1 MYVTDTSV
9 IVDGRLTELVR
20 SGKIEGRLI
29 VPNAVLSE
37 LEFQANTGRET
48 GLAGLAEIQA
58 LRELAKAG
66 KIELEF
72 AGPMPNFET
81 IRLDRTDALI
91 RELAEKEDATL
102 VTGDLVQAEV
112 AKAKGVKT
120 MYLPPRE
127 EKVLSFM
134 KYFDERTLSVHL
146 KEKATPKAK
155 RGKPG
160 EIELVE
166 LDSRKLERK
175 TLQDMAREITEKARR
190 DPDTFIELDKQGATV
205 VQYHEYRIAIARPP
219 FSDGWEITIVRP
231 IVKLSLE
238 QFGVPPRLMERIDKQ
253 AEGILICGPP
263 GSGKSTFAA
272 GLAEYYLSKGK
283 IVKTMESPRDLQVP
297 DEIAQYGP
305 LEGDFEKTTDIL
317 LLVRPDYTI
326 FDELRRTKE
335 FNVYADMRL
344 AGIGMVGVVHSSK
357 PIDAIQRMIGRV
369 DLGVIPQIVDTVIF
383 IKDAKI
389 RAIYSLEFTVRVPT
403 GMSEEDLARPII
415 DVRNFDTGDLEYEI
429 YTFGEQTIV
438 IPVKKQAARTA
449 SRRTD
454 KLESLLGVP
463 GRVEVRGRIAYV
475 YVHPANI
482 QKIVGKRAKNLKRL
496 ERAVGMKI
504 EIVPQK

>member
-1 MYVTDTSV
+1 MYVPDTSIV
-9 IVDGRLTELVR
+9 VDGRITELVKAGKI
-20 SGKIEGRLI
+20 SGKVLL
-29 VPNAVLSE
+29 PNAVLSE
-37 LEFQANTGRET
+37 LEFQANSGRET
-48 GLAGLAEIQA
+48 GLAGLSEIQA
-58 LRELAKAG
+58 LQELARAG
-66 KIELEF
+66 KIELQF
-72 AGPMPNFET
+72 IGPLPTYET

-91 RELAEKEDATL
+91 RDLAEKEDATL

-112 AKAKGVKT
+112 AKAKGIRT

-127 EKVLSFM
+127 ERVLSFM
-134 KYFDERTLSVHL
+134 KYFDGRTLSVHL
-146 KEKATPKAK
+146 KEKAIPKAK

-160 EIELVE
+160 EIELVV
-166 LDSRKLERK
+166 LDSKKLERK
-175 TLQDMAREITEKARR
+175 TLQDMAREIMEKTRR
-190 DPDTFIELDKQGATV
+190 DPDTFLEIDKQGATV
-205 VQYHEYRIAIARPP
+205 VQHHEYRIAIARPP

-231 IVKLSLE
+231 IVKMSLQE
-238 QFGVPPRLMERIDKQ
+238 FGVPPKLMERIEKQ

-272 GLAEYYLSKGK
+272 GLAEHYLSKGK

-326 FDELRRTKE
+326 FDELRRTKD
-335 FNVYADMRL
+335 FAVYADMRL

-383 IKDAKI
+383 IKDARI
-389 RAIYSLEFTVRVPT
+389 RAVYSLEFTVRVPT
-403 GMSEEDLARPII
+403 GMTEEDLARPII
-415 DVRNFDTGDLEYEI
+415 DVRNFETGDLEYEI

-438 IPVKKQAARTA
+438 IPVKKQAAKTA
-449 SRRTD
+449 SRKEER
-454 KLESLLGVP
+454 LERMLGVP
-463 GRVEVRGRIAYV
+463 GRVEIKGGVAYV
-475 YVHPANI
+475 YVHPVNI
-482 QKIVGKRAKNLKRL
+482 QKIIGKKAKKLKRL

-504 EIVPQK
+504 EVVPQK